1 MVNMKKSTSL
11 STVLVITSIVIA
23 VVIVCSVGGVATYHI
38 KDLHHITNLNYE
50 AAMYDGYRTEIKS
63 QVQVALSILQ
73 SLHQQELDGIL
84 TTEEAQSRG
93 KEIIRTMR
101 YRSDHSGYFWIDDK
115 DYILVMHPI
124 LPHNEGQNRYTLE
137 DQNGVMIVQS
147 IIEECLGPEQSGFNS
162 FYFTKADGVTVAPK
176 LAYSGY
182 FAPWGWAI
190 STGNYVDDMDKQ
202 ILIAEQGNEAAIQSM
217 LLTMTLSSTTMLVV
231 AAIIISIVILK
242 IAVKPLKILDHNIY
256 DLTEGSADL
265 TKRLDFKSFKEMN
278 SITQGFNSF
287 TEKLQGTVEDI
298 KRSKIHLESVGTQL
312 SSSTLETVEAINQI
326 SSHINQVRNQ
336 MGRQAES
343 VSETAGTVNQISSNI
358 QSLERMIQN
367 QAAEVTEASAS
378 IEEMLANITAVTSSI
393 EKMAALFQTL
403 SQEIQ
408 IGNEKQEDV
417 NQRIV
422 EIEQQSQMLHEANAV
437 IASIAEQTNMLAMNA
452 AIEAAH
458 AGDAGRG
465 FSVVADEIRKLSE
478 TSSEQSRNIGTQ
490 LTKIH
495 SAIEEMVSV
504 SEESSKNFNSVSNRI
519 QETNLL
525 VVQIKGAMEEQA
537 AGSQQV
543 ATALHSMNNSTLEVR
558 TASTE
563 MTMGNRLIL
572 DEVKN
577 LQVAADQMDSSMND
591 MNTEAQRIFERGQV
605 LSEISKRMQDT
616 IKDISIRIEQFK
628 V

>member
-1 MVNMKKSTSL
+1 MKKSTSL
-11 STVLVITSIVIA
+11 SSVLVITSILIA
-23 VVIVCSVGGVATYHI
+23 VVVAYSVGAFAIYHI
-38 KDLHHITNLNYE
+38 KSAHQASNENYKV
-50 AAMYDGYRTEIKS
+50 AMYNGYRAEIKS
-63 QVQVALSILQ
+63 QVQAALSILQ
-73 SLHQQELDGIL
+73 GLHEQQQQGIL
-84 TTEEAQSRG
+84 TLEEAQYQG
-93 KEIIRTMR
+93 KEIIRDMR
-101 YRSDHSGYFWIDDK
+101 YREDKSGYFWIDDK

-124 LPHNEGQNRYTLE
+124 LTHNEGQNRYTLE

-147 IIEECLGPEQSGFNS
+147 ILQACLGPEQSGFNS

-176 LAYSGY
+176 LSYSGY

-190 STGNYVDDMDKQ
+190 STGNYVDDMEQ
-202 ILIAEQGNEAAIQSM
+202 QIAEAEQKNEATVKSM
-217 LLTMTLSSTTMLVV
+217 LLTMSLSSTTMLIV
-231 AAIIISIVILK
+231 AAIVISMVILK
-242 IAVKPLKILDHNIY
+242 LAVRPLKILDHNIY

-278 SITQGFNSF
+278 SITQGFNKF
-287 TEKLQGTVEDI
+287 TEKLQGTVGDI
-298 KRSKIHLESVGTQL
+298 KRSKIHLESVGHQL
-312 SSSTLETVEAINQI
+312 SSSTFETVEAINQI
-326 SSHINQVRNQ
+326 SSDIKQVRNQ
-336 MGRQAES
+336 MGKQAAS

-367 QAAEVTEASAS
+367 QATEVTEASAS

-393 EKMAALFQTL
+393 EKMATLFQTL

-408 IGNEKQEDV
+408 IGNEKQDDV

-504 SEESSKNFNSVSNRI
+504 SEESSRTFNSVSNRI
-519 QETNLL
+519 QDTNLL

-543 ATALHSMNNSTLEVR
+543 ATALRSMNNSTLEVR

-563 MTMGNRLIL
+563 MAMGNRLIL

-577 LQVAADQMDSSMND
+577 LQVAADQMDSSMNN
-591 MNTEAQRIFERGQV
+591 MNTEAQRIFERGQI
-605 LSEISKRMQDT
+605 LSEISERMQTT